1 MVETMTTETREI
13 TQAKIDVLRAI
24 QRLMALTGEVFK
36 LSDVHD
42 FARPVDPMQP
52 DILGQAFY
60 DALELYED

>member
-42 FARPVDPMQP
+42 FAQPVDPMRP

>member
-13 TQAKIDVLRAI
+13 TAAKIDVLRAI

-42 FARPVDPMQP
+42 FAQPVDPMQP
-52 DILGQAFY
+52 LGQAFY
-60 DALELYED
+60 DALELYDH